1 VVDDALRLVLTWAAY
16 LAVLIAALYVIAW
29 PVAWLVMRRRQTK
42 PRARSWRAWAVWL
55 VVIVLIALA
64 APPLGADLERR
75 RRIAKARGDMLR
87 LGKAVAAY
95 VAHCGGPPAVD
106 ATDGDCRIATGA
118 ARGPLPR
125 ALMIRQ
131 RNSRGV
137 EAGPFVEFLPRLP
150 RGWTGADGAYAY
162 VVASDGGARVCATG
176 DGVMAESASPARVAR
191 DRC

>member
-1 VVDDALRLVLTWAAY
+1 MVDDALRLVLTWAAY
-16 LAVLIAALYVIAW
+16 LAILIAALYVVAW
-29 PVAWLVMRRRQTK
+29 PVVWLVRRRRQTK
-42 PRARSWRAWAVWL
+42 PRARSWRAWGAWVL
-55 VVIVLIALA
+55 IVVLIALA

-87 LGKAVAAY
+87 LGKAVTAY
-95 VAHCGGPPAVD
+95 VAHCGGPPAVG
-106 ATDGDCRIATGA
+106 ATDGACRIATGA

-162 VVASDGGARVCATG
+162 VVAPDGSARVCATG
-176 DGVMAESASPARVAR
+176 DGVMAASASPARVAR